1 MDVNKIRTV
10 EQISTYLRTSFNNVE
25 NGIVKCYKN
34 KEWIQIYGFRRAF
47 HIHCVFVNKETGEH
61 IFHVSEDEWNT
72 ENDPNFGVWESFD
85 ALIEGVSK
93 RYAVLWKLIPNPDT
107 ETGIDILTKN

>member
-25 NGIVKCYKN
+25 NGIIKCYKN

-47 HIHCVFVNKETGEH
+47 H
-61 IFHVSEDEWNT
+61 
-72 ENDPNFGVWESFD
+72 
-85 ALIEGVSK
+85 
-93 RYAVLWKLIPNPDT
+93 
-107 ETGIDILTKN
+107 